1 MYEDSLRLRTSGFSA
16 PPSRLAT
23 EFVGSWAFERE
34 GATTR
39 VTRSFE
45 LHPKSAAARPA
56 LWLISLLLRRA
67 IARHLR
73 QVGDPGQE
81 KTSDRP
87 A

>member
-1 MYEDSLRLRTSGFSA
+1 MTGFSA
-16 PPSRLAT
+16 PLSRLAT
-23 EFVGSWAFERE
+23 EFVESWAFERE
-34 GATTR
+34 GTATR

-45 LHPKSAAARPA
+45 LHPKSGFTRPA

-73 QVGDPGQE
+73 EMRDPGQP
-81 KTSDRP
+81 TTTRHT